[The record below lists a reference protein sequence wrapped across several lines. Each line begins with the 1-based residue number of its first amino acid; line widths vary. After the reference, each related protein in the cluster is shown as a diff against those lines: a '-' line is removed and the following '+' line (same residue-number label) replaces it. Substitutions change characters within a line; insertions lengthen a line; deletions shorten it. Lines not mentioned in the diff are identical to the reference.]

1 MLQGKR
7 EVIKHSATIHIQNNI
22 TLLQRRAWN
31 VLLANAYDELPFQER
46 HRMRIQELMR
56 TLEFDSKN
64 EDYLKEALEA
74 LVSCKVKWNILDKDG
89 EYEWGVTTLLAE
101 AKIKN
106 GVCSYA
112 YGPTLRERLHNPR
125 MYARISLSM
134 QNKFDSKHAQA
145 LWELCTDY
153 LNEVR
158 HQGETPFIGLE
169 DFKGLLGIGRD
180 GYGGEFKI
188 LNRDVIKPSIEEINT
203 VTDFDVKAEYKR
215 EKRRVAAVKFRVRR
229 VEHVLGK
236 APQQKDLFPD
246 AKDTPLAVRELKNA
260 GLAVDEAW
268 KIWQEGFKYV
278 DEEKRPINIGEN
290 PEAAFDKYVLEKIHL
305 LRRWQADRKV
315 KSITGFL
322 REAIKRNYANPEFVA
337 DAAKKRVRE
346 ATKTKLLSERQRQ
359 LLDEQKSEIT
369 AARDTELHQICADIV
384 KNSPNVLEEIVTRIF
399 RDNSLLK
406 KACQPGKHLLES
418 YQEKPML
425 RVLVDQYV
433 IERYPE
439 RFQTVRECYDVQL
452 AALAPNKVA
461 AKDVNA
467 G

>member
-7 EVIKHSATIHIQNNI
+7 EVIKHSAAIHIQNNI

-169 DFKGLLGIGRD
+169 DFKGLLGIGKD

-188 LNRDVIKPSIEEINT
+188 LNRDVIKPSIKEINT
-203 VTDFDVKAEYKR
+203 VTDFDIKAEYKK
-215 EKRRVAAVKFRVRR
+215 EKRRVSAVKFRVRR
-229 VEHVLGK
+229 VDHVLGK

-246 AKDTPLAVRELKNA
+246 TKDTPLAVRELKNA

-278 DEEKRPINIGEN
+278 DEEKRPVNIGEN
-290 PEAAFDKYVLEKIHL
+290 PDAAFDKYVLEKIHL
-305 LRRWQADRKV
+305 LRRRQADRKV
-315 KSITGFL
+315 KNVTGFL

-337 DAAKKRVRE
+337 EEAKTRARE
-346 ATKTKLLSERQRQ
+346 ANKTKFLGERQQQ

-369 AARDTELHQICADIV
+369 AARDAEMHRICAGIV
-384 KNSPNVLEEIVTRIF
+384 KSSPDVLEEIVARIS
-399 RDNSLLK
+399 RENPLLK
-406 KACQPGKHLLES
+406 KVCQPGKQLLEC

-425 RVLVDQYV
+425 RVLVDQCV

-439 RFQTVRECYDVQL
+439 RFRTVREGYDLRL
-452 AALAPNKVA
+452 ATLAPSTLV
-461 AKDVNA
+461 KDVNA
-467 G
+467 E

>member
-7 EVIKHSATIHIQNNI
+7 EVIKHSAAIHIQNNI

-153 LNEVR
+153 LNEAR

-188 LNRDVIKPSIEEINT
+188 LNRDVIKPSIKEINT

-215 EKRRVAAVKFRVRR
+215 EKRRISAVKFRVRR

-236 APQQKDLFPD
+236 TQRQEDLFPN
-246 AKDTPLAVRELKNA
+246 AKDTPLAVRELKKA
-260 GLAVDEAW
+260 GLAADEAW

-290 PEAAFDKYVLEKIHL
+290 PESAFDRYVLEKIHL
-305 LRRWQADRKV
+305 LRRRQVDQKV

-322 REAIKRNYANPEFVA
+322 REAIRRNYANPEFVA
-337 DAAKKRVRE
+337 EDTKIRARE
-346 ATKTKLLSERQRQ
+346 ATKTKYLSQRQRH
-359 LLDEQKSEIT
+359 LLEEQKGAIET
-369 AARDTELHQICADIV
+369 ARDAELHQICMGIV
-384 KNSPNVLEEIVTRIF
+384 KNSPSVLEEIATRIF
-399 RDNSLLK
+399 RQNPLLK
-406 KACQPGKHLLES
+406 KACQPGKQLLES
-418 YQEKPML
+418 YHEKPML

-439 RFQTVRECYDVQL
+439 RFQTVRERYALQL
-452 AALAPNKVA
+452 AALAPTTVA
-461 AKDVNA
+461 AKTASA